1 MSFTREAIAAS
12 LANGPVHVTFTKVD
26 GSERK
31 MLCTQS
37 LHMIPEDKRPKH
49 SGEML
54 TEVPYPGDVL
64 RVYDLE
70 ASDWRSFRVSSVT
83 ALSLEGGPSTQG
95 TLLNG

>member
-1 MSFTREAIAAS
+1 MSFTREAIASS

-26 GSERK
+26 GSERR
-31 MLCTQS
+31 MLCTQT
-37 LHMIPEDKRPKH
+37 LHLIPEDKRPKH

-83 ALSLEGGPSTQG
+83 SLSLEGFPEKNA